1 MRFILRLRAVLILA
15 ALVACDCSPTAST
28 PTPTASATTTAPE
41 SPQATTSAATAP
53 TTTLAAT
60 PTGTPVS
67 LPTQAL
73 LSAPSRDVVWTLVG
87 GARLFLSI
95 DRGATWSER
104 GLPAGAQ
111 SGEIAFANDR
121 DGVILGAAPRITPC
135 PQQQPTLW
143 STRDG
148 GATWAKVSPRGIAD
162 EGCKTGPAMI
172 DAQRA
177 FLGASGGASAPAIYR
192 TTDGGATWA
201 AATLPDPPGFASQP
215 GAADLR
221 TGVVRTFANVAVV
234 QVTGQTNARQ
244 FDYVYRSTDAGVAWS
259 YVGSPPR
266 NLPVAF
272 VTASRWLQIIV
283 PEESSETTD
292 AGATWHALVTDY
304 GQTAPVAPQVVFGDA
319 EVGYASVRG
328 SIQRTTDG
336 GVHWTRV
343 GTPGT

>member
-1 MRFILRLRAVLILA
+1 MRLVLRLCAVLILA
-15 ALVACDCSPTAST
+15 ALVACACSPTASA
-28 PTPTASATTTAPE
+28 PTPTASTAPASPQASTTATTT
-41 SPQATTSAATAP
+41 P
-53 TTTLAAT
+53 TTTPAPT
-60 PTGTPVS
+60 PTGTPVPF
-67 LPTQAL
+67 PTQAL
-73 LSAPSRDVVWTLVG
+73 LSAPSRDVLWTLVG
-87 GARLFLSI
+87 GTRLFLSI

-111 SGEIAFANDR
+111 FGEIAFANER
-121 DGVILGAAPRITPC
+121 DGVMLGAAPGGTPC

-148 GATWAKVSPRGIAD
+148 GATWAKLNPRGIAD

-215 GAADLR
+215 GAGGLR
-221 TGVVRTFANVAVV
+221 TGVVRIFANIAVV

-244 FDYVYRSTDAGVAWS
+244 FDYIYRSTDAGVTWS

-272 VTASRWLQIIV
+272 VTATRWLQIIV
-283 PEESSETTD
+283 PAESSETTD
-292 AGATWHALVTDY
+292 AGATWHAFVTDY
-304 GQTAPVAPQVVFGDA
+304 GQAAPVAPQVVFGDA

-328 SIQRTTDG
+328 SIQWTTDG
-336 GVHWTRV
+336 GVHWTAMR
-343 GTPGT
+343 TPGT

>member
-1 MRFILRLRAVLILA
+1 MRFVLRLCAVLMLA
-15 ALVACDCSPTAST
+15 ALVACACSPTASA
-28 PTPTASATTTAPE
+28 PTPTASTAPA
-41 SPQATTSAATAP
+41 SPQATTAATTTP
-53 TTTLAAT
+53 TMTPAAT
-60 PTGTPVS
+60 PTGTPVPF
-67 LPTQAL
+67 PTQAL

-87 GARLFLSI
+87 GTRLFLSI

-121 DGVILGAAPRITPC
+121 DGVILSAAPGNTPC
-135 PQQQPTLW
+135 PQQQPALW

-148 GATWAKVSPRGIAD
+148 GATWAKLSPRGIAD
-162 EGCKTGPAMI
+162 EGCKTGPTMI

-177 FLGASGGASAPAIYR
+177 YLGASGGASAPAIYR

-215 GAADLR
+215 GAGGLR
-221 TGVVRTFANVAVV
+221 TGVVRIFANVAVV

-244 FDYVYRSTDAGVAWS
+244 FDYIYRSNDAGVTWS

-266 NLPVAF
+266 SLPVAF

-283 PEESSETTD
+283 PAESSETTD
-292 AGATWHALVTDY
+292 AGATWHAFVTDY
-304 GQTAPVAPQVVFGDA
+304 GQAAPVAPQVVFGDA

-336 GVHWTRV
+336 GVHWTGV